1 MGWNVQELPDL
12 VCVLSEVMEYW
23 NVEGYCT
30 LILDWL
36 NVGLNNTLFDDVIGE
51 HEPIFFI

>member
-1 MGWNVQELPDL
+1 MGWNVQKLPDL
-12 VCVLSEVMEYW
+12 VCVPSEIVEHW

-30 LILDWL
+30 LILDCL
-36 NVGLNNTLFDDVIGE
+36 NVGLNSTLFDDVIGE

>member
-1 MGWNVQELPDL
+1 MGWNVQKLPDL
-12 VCVLSEVMEYW
+12 VCVPSEIVEHW

-30 LILDWL
+30 LILDRL
-36 NVGLNNTLFDDVIGE
+36 NVGLNSTLFDDVIGE